1 MFSTNKPAIFKL
13 YDKRGGQLYLEVTC
27 IAWLPSSHIHW
38 PVQSYSTG
46 SLKQQSTVINIPV
59 VHVILISSLLV
70 CDCTVAQFIVA
81 KKEPSSYKHIIKWD
95 LLYVFI
101 IINLRASRIAFVSA
115 IKVELA
121 NARGIDI
128 CMCVL
133 DCIIVRC

>member
-1 MFSTNKPAIFKL
+1 MI
-13 YDKRGGQLYLEVTC
+13 
-27 IAWLPSSHIHW
+27 
-38 PVQSYSTG
+38 
-46 SLKQQSTVINIPV
+46 
-59 VHVILISSLLV
+59 
-70 CDCTVAQFIVA
+70 AQFIGA

-128 CMCVL
+128 CMCIL
-133 DCIIVRC
+133 DCITVRC